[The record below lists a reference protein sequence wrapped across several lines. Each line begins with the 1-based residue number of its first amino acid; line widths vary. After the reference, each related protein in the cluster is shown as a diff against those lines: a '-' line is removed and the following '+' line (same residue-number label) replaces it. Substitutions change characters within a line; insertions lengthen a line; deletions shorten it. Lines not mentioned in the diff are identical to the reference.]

1 MAEHDGGE
9 WLCVGGGGGGDI
21 DCFFFIDT
29 RNQPPLLPPPLQSL
43 VRRRALLKRTPE
55 DHRRAAA
62 TAPGGEMPRVLS
74 RVDLTLLSLGAVIG
88 AGVFVLTGVA
98 AAEHGGPSVVLGYLL
113 AGAAALLCALCYTEF
128 AAALPVAGGA
138 VTFVGVVFGELAA
151 VIVGAQL
158 VLEYVLSVATIA
170 RAASAYLG
178 ALFGL
183 RPGALLIHVGRAL
196 SLDVLAA
203 SLVAG
208 LATLLARGTRQSA
221 TFNTTVTLVCLIA
234 AAYTLAAGAPLARAS
249 NLTPFLGD
257 GARGV
262 FASAGIVF
270 YAFVNFDTVA
280 NAAEEAR
287 DPSADL
293 PFAIVAS
300 VTGAGVLYAA
310 LALVLVAAVPRASI
324 DHGAPFASMF
334 SHHFA
339 AAQDASSAARVLLA
353 TSGRFVSFGVLAGLV
368 SAALA
373 TQLGAARVVV
383 FLARE
388 RLLPARLAAVDA
400 ATGAPAVA
408 TFVTSAVAA
417 ALALTVDVADL
428 AALVSVGTLTVLA
441 AVAAALL
448 KRRYSPPGSG
458 HRAAAALVALFLLSA
473 AFSASIT
480 FGAPAAAVA
489 AAVALWAAAASSF
502 CLLPVAYAPAGFR
515 VPLTPL
521 TPSLA
526 VLATVQL
533 ALALGVAAYIRLAVW
548 TVVALAFYAGY
559 SVHAADAA
567 DAAGGRSSLAAMDG
581 GGDAVSLELAVA
593 SGLPPPSTAAP
604 LGRGASADDRAR
616 LLTVVRVH
624 SEDGLNDPRT
634 PGGKPAPPSPVASDG
649 GASSVGLQGGAAV
662 PIRLSQ

>member
-1 MAEHDGGE
+1 
-9 WLCVGGGGGGDI
+9 
-21 DCFFFIDT
+21 
-29 RNQPPLLPPPLQSL
+29 
-43 VRRRALLKRTPE
+43 
-55 DHRRAAA
+55 
-62 TAPGGEMPRVLS
+62 MPRVLS

-138 VTFVGVVFGELAA
+138 VSFVGVVFGELVA

-158 VLEYVLSVATIA
+158 LLEYVLSVATIA

-183 RPGALLIHVGRAL
+183 RPGALLIHVCRAL

-203 SLVAG
+203 SLVAA
-208 LATLLARGTRQSA
+208 LAALLARGTRQSA
-221 TFNTTVTLVCLIA
+221 NFNTTVTLVSLIA
-234 AAYTLAAGAPLARAS
+234 AAYTLAAGAPLARAA
-249 NLTPFLGD
+249 NLTPFFAE

-262 FASAGIVF
+262 FASASVVF
-270 YAFVNFDTVA
+270 YAYVGFDTVST
-280 NAAEEAR
+280 AAEEAR
-287 DPSADL
+287 DPAADL
-293 PFAIVAS
+293 PFAIMAS
-300 VTGAGVLYAA
+300 VVGAGVLYAA
-310 LALVLVAAVPRASI
+310 LALVLVAAVPRSRI

-334 SHHFA
+334 SHFA
-339 AAQDASSAARVLLA
+339 AEQGASPAARILLI
-353 TSGRFVSFGVLAGLV
+353 TSSRFVSFGVLACLI

-388 RLLPARLAAVDA
+388 RLLPSRLAAVDA
-400 ATGAPAVA
+400 ASGAPAVA
-408 TFVTSAVAA
+408 TFMTSAVAA

-458 HRAAAALVALFLLSA
+458 HRAAAALVALFALSA
-473 AFSASIT
+473 SFSASIT
-480 FGAPAAAVA
+480 FGAPGAAVLATGALWAVA
-489 AAVALWAAAASSF
+489 AASF

-521 TPSLA
+521 TPALA

-559 SVHAADAA
+559 SVRAADAA
-567 DAAGGRSSLAAMDG
+567 DAAGGRSSIAALDG

-593 SGLPPPSTAAP
+593 SGLPPPSAAP
-604 LGRGASADDRAR
+604 PLARGASADDRVR
-616 LLTVVRVH
+616 LLTVVRLH
-624 SEDGLNDPRT
+624 SEDGLSDPRT
-634 PGGKPAPPSPVASDG
+634 PGGRPAPPSPVASDG
-649 GASSVGLQGGAAV
+649 GGSSVGLQGGDAV
-662 PIRLSQ
+662 PSRLSQ